1 LDVGSRR
8 TLTLVGAVVV
18 AALAGLVLLKYV
30 NGVEQRAAQADAL
43 VDVAVAAGPIPAG
56 ISSDA
61 AIDAGRIAMAKRPQ
75 QDVPQNAVR
84 RLADIQGQQ
93 AALDLGGGEILTT
106 AMFEADTV
114 AESSNTN
121 EITAGH
127 VAVSVQLDE
136 AASLG
141 GLIEVGDKVNVFALV
156 DCAAAGGDALAAP
169 AGACGINASGGT
181 PLSSRPARALFQ
193 SVKVIAV
200 GDRFGQPVAAAQP
213 GDAAQAD
220 PGETTVPPGN
230 ERLFTFE
237 LVPAEAALLLSI
249 PPGNLYLTLNPVGY
263 EPAPIPFITDIPS
276 LPGEAGVSSDS
287 DEVPSGTGGQ

>member
-1 LDVGSRR
+1 VGSRR

-56 ISSDA
+56 IASDA
-61 AIDAGRIAMAKRPQ
+61 AIDAGRITMAKRPQ

-93 AALDLGGGEILTT
+93 AALDLSGGEILTT
-106 AMFEADTV
+106 AMFETDSV

-156 DCAAAGGDALAAP
+156 DCAAAGGDSGGAAP
-169 AGACGINASGGT
+169 AAPPGAGGVDASRGGRC
-181 PLSSRPARALFQ
+181 SSR
-193 SVKVIAV
+193 
-200 GDRFGQPVAAAQP
+200 
-213 GDAAQAD
+213 
-220 PGETTVPPGN
+220 
-230 ERLFTFE
+230 
-237 LVPAEAALLLSI
+237 
-249 PPGNLYLTLNPVGY
+249 
-263 EPAPIPFITDIPS
+263 
-276 LPGEAGVSSDS
+276 
-287 DEVPSGTGGQ
+287 